1 MGDAETKCAM
11 KRLLKVL
18 LAAAG
23 LVGGWLYS
31 RGATNPKEWPKRLP
45 KEISALWDDLDE
57 AMAAGRR
64 AATERERAF
73 DQELGRRPPAE
84 HD

>member
-1 MGDAETKCAM
+1 
-11 KRLLKVL
+11 V
-18 LAAAG
+18 
-23 LVGGWLYS
+23 
-31 RGATNPKEWPKRLP
+31 TNPKDWPKRLP

-64 AATERERAF
+64 AASEREREF
-73 DQELGRRPPAE
+73 DRESGRRPPTE

>member
-1 MGDAETKCAM
+1 M
-11 KRLLKVL
+11 KRILKVL

-23 LVGGWLYS
+23 LVSGWLYS
-31 RGATNPKEWPKRLP
+31 RGVTNPKDWPKRLP

-64 AATERERAF
+64 AASEREREFRSGERASAAHGAR
-73 DQELGRRPPAE
+73 LSW
-84 HD
+84 

>member
-1 MGDAETKCAM
+1 M